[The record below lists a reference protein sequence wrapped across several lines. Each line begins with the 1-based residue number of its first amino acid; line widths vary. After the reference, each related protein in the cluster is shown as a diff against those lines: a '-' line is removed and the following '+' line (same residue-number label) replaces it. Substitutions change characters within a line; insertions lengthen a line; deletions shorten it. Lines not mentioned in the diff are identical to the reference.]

1 MTSARQARGIFITGT
16 DTGIGKTRV
25 ACGLLLALRQR
36 GQQVAGMKPVASGCE
51 QASTGAW
58 HNADA
63 LALQAAAGG
72 RHDYATVN
80 PYAFAAAIAP
90 HIAANH
96 AGVRI
101 DPALIRQKYQ
111 DLQNDSEVV
120 VVEGVGGWRVPLTA
134 GFDTRDLVRLLDL
147 PVILVVGLRLGCI
160 SHARLTTEALL
171 MDKQP
176 ILGWVANGCDP
187 DYPVVAETLEY
198 LQQDL
203 PIPLLA
209 AVGYAEAPA
218 SPAWTRLAKA
228 MEIAQLM
235 S

>member
-1 MTSARQARGIFITGT
+1 MISARQARGVFITGT

-25 ACGLLLALRQR
+25 ACGLLETLRRR

-51 QASTGAW
+51 QASTGVW
-58 HNADA
+58 QNADA

-72 RHDYATVN
+72 RHDYGTVN
-80 PYAFAAAIAP
+80 PYALAAAIAP

-111 DLQNDSEVV
+111 ALQKDSEVV
-120 VVEGVGGWRVPLTA
+120 VVEGVGGWRVPVTA
-134 GFDTRDLVRLLDL
+134 GFDTCDLVRLLDL

-160 SHARLTTEALL
+160 SHARLTAEAVLT
-171 MDKQP
+171 DGQP
-176 ILGWVANGCDP
+176 MLGWVANACDP
-187 DYPVVAETLEY
+187 DYPVAAETLEC
-198 LQQDL
+198 LQQAL
-203 PIPLLA
+203 PMPLLA
-209 AVGYAEAPA
+209 TVGYAEAPA
-218 SPAWTRLAKA
+218 SQAWTTLVEAV
-228 MEIAQLM
+228 EIAQLM